1 MDTSASKSERRM
13 TGSKALAFR
22 AEFPAPIL
30 VPTSRVYPFFF
41 RFSFW
46 GHDTVCDA
54 DRTFACNL
62 FLLVTVGDDCL
73 LAEASYYPPL
83 LVLLLGHLVRERNQ
97 KDRSRR
103 SYSIFFFIFTILLCL
118 NKCFPQNFA
127 NVTLNRGSAGNRR
140 LCGDNQLKWRLDL
153 KFTLNLFCTS
163 YEPPCGSP

>member
-1 MDTSASKSERRM
+1 M

-41 RFSFW
+41 CAFHF
-46 GHDTVCDA
+46 GGMIPCVM
-54 DRTFACNL
+54 
-62 FLLVTVGDDCL
+62 
-73 LAEASYYPPL
+73 PI
-83 LVLLLGHLVRERNQ
+83 VLLLATFFSWSLWETTVYWLRHLITHRCWCCYLDTWYGNGIRRT
-97 KDRSRR
+97 DRAGVNP
-103 SYSIFFFIFTILLCL
+103 FFFIFTILLCL

-140 LCGDNQLKWRLDL
+140 LCGGNQLKWRLDL
-153 KFTLNLFCTS
+153 KFTLNLFCTT